1 MGRYAAF
8 ALPVDV
14 QVKSIDVR
22 NVVTVSGTTG
32 PRLGVSVAVAV
43 NDAAQELLEPGH
55 LLHREGQETDLLGRQ
70 QLEALTTSQNMTL
83 KTWHCLPCVT
93 PELPAIC
100 ERPEAKPNVKQAGVG
115 HTWHAS
121 S

>member
-1 MGRYAAF
+1 MHEVHHGQVRGLCLAGRR
-8 ALPVDV
+8 PN
-14 QVKSIDVR
+14 QVNRCPQCRHSER
-22 NVVTVSGTTG
+22 HHQG
-32 PRLGVSVAVAV
+32 PRLGVSVAVAA

-83 KTWHCLPCVT
+83 KTWQGLPCVT

-100 ERPEAKPNVKQAGVG
+100 ERPEA
-115 HTWHAS
+115 
-121 S
+121 